1 MYEFRKARPVW
12 GERLTRVYNQHLGFG
27 TEVTVP
33 ENSRLLL
40 AVAARSYYRM
50 YINGEMRA
58 HGPAR
63 AAKGFCRVDEL
74 EIQASGR
81 VRIAVE
87 VMAYSK
93 DVNYCNDCTMEPGLL
108 CSEISLIQPDQ
119 TYQVLAATGDGD
131 FKYQELTF
139 REEVTD
145 LLSHCRGIREHY
157 LLAPDWDQWQTE
169 SLEGEQ
175 WKEPALLREEVVF
188 LERRAPYADY
198 HRIPMEQLLEVKK
211 VVPGKPGNP
220 NELQKIAEMFNPG
233 WYEKLKGRE
242 RFVDQ
247 LLGEQEE
254 IFTGRWTRQCDKII
268 LPNLQGDVAF
278 LFGRARSELGFVKLQ
293 VETEKPL
300 ILDVINSDVRNRQG
314 QVDGNTFAVRYELLP
329 GSYELIMFEPMLV
342 KYLKL
347 ILRTEGRVEFTMPK
361 LLDDTYPDRHL
372 CTFDSSD
379 GELNLIYEGARRTL
393 RLNTLDIFMDCPQR
407 ERGGWLCD
415 AQFTAPGAWMMFGDL
430 RVEKD
435 FIENFMCT
443 RPEDYKEAFFPE
455 VYPGSPR
462 LEKSPGIQ
470 SWSFWLLTQF
480 WDYAHRSGDRAF
492 VDECFDRVQ
501 AFLDRVSDH
510 VGESGLFEN
519 FDILFVDWSLSNAE
533 FCLYPISIP
542 VNCLIVLAYERMGE
556 LYQVERW
563 KQLGARVRARIE
575 EVMEQ
580 TGGDSDGCRFEE
592 GRWIGNGCRTET
604 GIALEFWCGF
614 HQKDKELIRRFTEEM
629 GTAPRYRPD
638 PNLGRSNLF
647 IGLMIRF
654 EALAKLGKIQTLLG
668 ELKNVYLPQLLNGPG
683 TFYEGIHDPSG
694 CHGFNANAGAMIVNY
709 AAGLGQPM
717 QALKTVKIAPHPGAL
732 LWASA
737 GAFCEDGPLF
747 LFWRADHQE
756 HMLDMELLLPEGW
769 KPKVEL
775 PFELA
780 GWRVRLNGKEIQ

>member
-1 MYEFRKARPVW
+1 MYKFQKARPVW
-12 GERLTRVYNQHLGFG
+12 GANLARVYNQHLGFG
-27 TEVTVP
+27 TEVDVP
-33 ENSRLLL
+33 KSSILTI
-40 AVAARSYYRM
+40 AVAARSYYRI
-50 YINGEMRA
+50 YINGKMCA

-63 AAKGFCRVDEL
+63 AAKGYCRVDE
-74 EIQASGR
+74 QQVQVSGR

-108 CSEISLIQPDQ
+108 CSEISMVQPGRMS
-119 TYQVLAATGDGD
+119 QVLAATGNGD
-131 FKYQELTF
+131 FKYQELVF

-157 LLAPDWDQWQTE
+157 MLTPEWNQWQTE
-169 SLEGEQ
+169 GMEGEQ
-175 WKEPALLREEVVF
+175 WKEPIIVQESVIF
-188 LERRAPYADY
+188 LKRRSPYADY
-198 HRIPMEQLLEVKK
+198 HEIPMKQLLGVKN
-211 VVPGKPGNP
+211 VVTGKLETQD
-220 NELQKIAEMFNPG
+220 ELQKIAEMFNSQ

-247 LLGEQEE
+247 ILGEKEE
-254 IFTGRWTRQCDKII
+254 IFTGRWKHQCDKIM
-268 LPNLQGDVAF
+268 LPNLKGAVSF
-278 LFGRARSELGFVKLQ
+278 LFSIARSELGFVKIH
-293 VETEKPL
+293 VKAEKRL
-300 ILDVINSDVRNRQG
+300 ILDVINSDVRNRHG
-314 QVDGNTFAVRYELLP
+314 QVKGNTFAVRYELSP
-329 GSYELIMFEPMLV
+329 GTYDLITFEPMLV
-342 KYLKL
+342 KYLKV
-347 ILRTEGRVEFTMPK
+347 IFRSEGRVEFSTPK
-361 LLDDTYPDRHL
+361 LLDDTYPDRQL

-415 AQFTAPGAWMMFGDL
+415 AQFTAPGAWMMLGNL
-430 RVEKD
+430 EVEKD
-435 FIENFMCT
+435 FIENFMLT

-462 LEKSPGIQ
+462 IEKSPGIQ

-480 WDYAHRSGDRAF
+480 WDYVHRSGDQIFMEQCFERIRAL
-492 VDECFDRVQ
+492 
-501 AFLDRVSDH
+501 LDAVSDH
-510 VGESGLFEN
+510 LGTSGLFEN

-533 FCLYPISIP
+533 CCLQPISIP

-563 KQLGARVRARIE
+563 KRLGEKVRTRIE

-580 TGGDSDGCRFEE
+580 TRGDSDGYRYED

-604 GIALEFWCGF
+604 GLALEFWCGF
-614 HQKDKELIRRFTEEM
+614 HQNDKELIRRFTEEM
-629 GTAPRYRPD
+629 GTAPKYRPD

-654 EALAKLGKIQTLLG
+654 EVLAKLGKLQTLFR
-668 ELKNVYLPQLLNGPG
+668 ELKDVYLPQIVQGPG
-683 TFYEGIHDPSG
+683 TFYEGIQDQSG
-694 CHGFNANAGAMIVNY
+694 CHGFNANAGAMIVNH

-717 QALKTVKIAPHPGAL
+717 QISRTVKIAPHPGEL

-737 GAFCEDGPLF
+737 SAVCEDGPIF
-747 LFWRADHQE
+747 LSWQADHQD
-756 HMLDMELLLPEGW
+756 HVLDMELLVPEGW
-769 KPKVEL
+769 KPELEL

-780 GWRVRLNGKEIQ
+780 GWKIFLNGKEL